1 MEYNLSS
8 GFRLALKILTG
19 LAVLAVLFV
28 TIFSQEG
35 TYFYCPY
42 SENYYINEQVI
53 EDSGLLEG
61 KIQKIQDKQPGFRRS
76 CRNLKAA
83 FWVVDKQPTPSIVK
97 IGTKKFQDPQLL
109 AMAPSAGIRHS
120 LSTEPVSLYYV
131 DNYTDHAL
139 TTGQYNV
146 HKKAITVK
154 SGVPLSNQ
162 HVILA
167 HEYLHYVWYRDK
179 LDQDIKLV
187 GELTTFYKNSHDLQF
202 RMKDYTSDMTKPTE
216 FFSFGCTEFTNR
228 HLTPYIVDKCNQYID
243 RSKLRLYFQ

>member
-1 MEYNLSS
+1 MKRKLSS
-8 GFRLALKILTG
+8 GGRLTLRVLIG
-19 LAVLAVLFV
+19 LVVFISLFIAV
-28 TIFSQEG
+28 FSQEG

-97 IGTKKFQDPQLL
+97 IGTKKFKDPELFQTALN
-109 AMAPSAGIRHS
+109 AGVRN
-120 LSTEPVSLYYV
+120 LTEQEPVSMYYV
-131 DNYTDHAL
+131 EKYTEQWVG
-139 TTGQYNV
+139 GQYDDY
-146 HKKAITVK
+146 KKAITFKKGSPVNTL
-154 SGVPLSNQ
+154 V
-162 HVILA
+162 

-216 FFSFGCTEFTNR
+216 FFSYGCTEFANR
-228 HLTPYIVDKCNQYID
+228 HLTPYILQKCDQYID
-243 RSKLRLYFQ
+243 RSKLRMFYQ

>member
-1 MEYNLSS
+1 MKKKLILSLTLLL
-8 GFRLALKILTG
+8 GLGLAWFLHIPEKILN
-19 LAVLAVLFV
+19 
-28 TIFSQEG
+28 IEHCHPSES
-35 TYFYCPY
+35 FYLD
-42 SENYYINEQVI
+42 EQVI
-53 EDSGLLEG
+53 KDQDKLEG
-61 KIQKIQDKQPGFRRS
+61 YFEKLQDKQKGEKQHCWSYRHQKTITRV
-76 CRNLKAA
+76 L
-83 FWVVDKQPTPSIVK
+83 KQPTPSIVK

-243 RSKLRLYFQ
+243 RSKLRMFYQ